1 MWGTTEGRE
10 GLGSQSVPQS
20 RPPHLHADMETGCPG
35 GTRQQRTV
43 GRNNLRMGERDTQG
57 GCGGDGGAGEKKW
70 QKMRQRYKIDINR
83 GPICLGWP
91 GIALVL
97 TLKVQQPHKNLSP
110 DKPGQVITLD
120 HKGENTEKGQKERG
134 AVQDESRSGC
144 PKSFP
149 GRSA

>member
-1 MWGTTEGRE
+1 
-10 GLGSQSVPQS
+10 
-20 RPPHLHADMETGCPG
+20 
-35 GTRQQRTV
+35 
-43 GRNNLRMGERDTQG
+43 
-57 GCGGDGGAGEKKW
+57 
-70 QKMRQRYKIDINR
+70 MRQRYKIDINR

-120 HKGENTEKGQKERG
+120 HKGENMEKGQKERG